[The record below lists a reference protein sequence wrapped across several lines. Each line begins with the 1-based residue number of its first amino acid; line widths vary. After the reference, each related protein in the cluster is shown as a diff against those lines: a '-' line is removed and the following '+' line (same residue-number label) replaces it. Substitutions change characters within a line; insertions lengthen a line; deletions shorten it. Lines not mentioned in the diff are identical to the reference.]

1 MLIKRTSTNRR
12 VLEMVMTLNH
22 HLILV
27 VTVRIQTKWPSKT
40 PMHSMLNS
48 STKIPRSEPMYATYD
63 REKI

>member
-22 HLILV
+22 HLISV
-27 VTVRIQTKWPSKT
+27 VIVRIQTKWPSKT
-40 PMHSMLNS
+40 PMLLMLNS
-48 STKIPRSEPMYATYD
+48 STRIPRLELMYATYD